1 MSAAILLLFSDLA
14 GAQSFYEKPHGLF
27 STRPGEKKSLQTI
40 KRFGPVGMGIDLL
53 QPAFVMRISNIE
65 EGSPAASTGKLKA
78 GQVIESINGKQLSGI
93 DPRIHLGELLA
104 EAEAADGVLRFEIK
118 GLDVPVSVKIPVL
131 GAYSRTWPLN
141 CPKSDR
147 IVRQVADYLLSLIHI

>member
-1 MSAAILLLFSDLA
+1 MRCQLRANYSVATAILLLLSGLV
-14 GAQSFYEKPHGLF
+14 GAQTFYENPHGLF

-78 GQVIESINGKQLSGI
+78 GQVIKSINGKQLSGI
-93 DPRIHLGELLA
+93 DPRIHLGGLLA
-104 EAEAADGVLRFEIK
+104 EAEAADGVLRFEI
-118 GLDVPVSVKIPVL
+118 
-131 GAYSRTWPLN
+131 
-141 CPKSDR
+141 
-147 IVRQVADYLLSLIHI
+147 

>member
-1 MSAAILLLFSDLA
+1 MRNRFQIRFVTVAMLPLVFSSPA
-14 GAQSFYEKPHGLF
+14 GAQSFYKEPHGLF
-27 STRPGEKKSLQTI
+27 STRPAETKSLQSI

-93 DPRIHLGELLA
+93 DPRIHLGELL
-104 EAEAADGVLRFEIK
+104 DRK
-118 GLDVPVSVKIPVL
+118 SVV
-131 GAYSRTWPLN
+131 
-141 CPKSDR
+141 
-147 IVRQVADYLLSLIHI
+147 